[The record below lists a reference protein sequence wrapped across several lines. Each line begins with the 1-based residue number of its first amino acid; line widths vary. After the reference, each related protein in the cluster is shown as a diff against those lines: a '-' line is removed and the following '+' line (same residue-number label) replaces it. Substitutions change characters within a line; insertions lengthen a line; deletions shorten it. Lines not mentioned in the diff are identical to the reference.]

1 MKKQKYILKLL
12 VFSMMAGLA
21 CNESILAQVQHRR
34 AAQASVKITGVY
46 SNLTYIEEAG
56 DVVGV
61 EIFILSGGSGY
72 FATLQIA
79 EGAPDDPVLVPVKV
93 NGTNIEITFPSDS
106 AIGRDRGNYHGKIT
120 ALGLSGKFEKET
132 KRIFLKR
139 KKSYWQ

>member
-1 MKKQKYILKLL
+1 MPVGFTRNDL
-12 VFSMMAGLA
+12 
-21 CNESILAQVQHRR
+21 ILAQSRHRQMTKQR
-34 AAQASVKITGVY
+34 IQITGVY

-61 EIFILSGGSGY
+61 EIYILSGGSGY
-72 FATLQIA
+72 FATVQIA

-93 NGTNIEITFPSDS
+93 NGTSIEITFPSDS